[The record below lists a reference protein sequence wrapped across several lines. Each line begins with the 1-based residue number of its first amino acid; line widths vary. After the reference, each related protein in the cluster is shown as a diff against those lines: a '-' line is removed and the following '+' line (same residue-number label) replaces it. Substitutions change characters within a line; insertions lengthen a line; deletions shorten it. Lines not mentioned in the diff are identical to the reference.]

1 MDTYGTM
8 LNKSNLESIALRL
21 LRCLHIFLVGRIE
34 CLFGDG
40 CWKMNLLPPF
50 QRWNF
55 QASQECQS
63 IVLAA
68 TWKGLLLE
76 NCYVLLRKTPQ
87 KYSHATRNYCAF
99 LHGFTIPFHTNGY
112 IDFGLVQ
119 RARHP
124 KSPPRNTNHWS
135 FTPLRGGVWWLEIL

>member
-1 MDTYGTM
+1 MVPCR
-8 LNKSNLESIALRL
+8 SNQIWSL
-21 LRCLHIFLVGRIE
+21 LLLGCSDVRIFFGVGRIE

-40 CWKMNLLPPF
+40 CWNMNLLPPF

-87 KYSHATRNYCAF
+87 KYSHATRACCACL
-99 LHGFTIPFHTNGY
+99 LHGFTIPSLSTLTAPSTLALFKEQGIQKVTPETPT
-112 IDFGLVQ
+112 IEVL
-119 RARHP
+119 
-124 KSPPRNTNHWS
+124 PPYGVV
-135 FTPLRGGVWWLEIL
+135 LGG